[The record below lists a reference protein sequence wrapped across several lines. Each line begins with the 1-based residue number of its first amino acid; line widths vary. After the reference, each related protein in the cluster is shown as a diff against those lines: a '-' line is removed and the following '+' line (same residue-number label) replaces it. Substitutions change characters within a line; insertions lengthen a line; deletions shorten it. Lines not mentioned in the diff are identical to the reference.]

1 MNYRDQSEEGAEVV
15 RSFML
20 TRGRTR
26 ATAKELPLETLVS
39 APRAANVNMGKL
51 PPEQRRIV
59 ELVATPASLAEVS
72 ALLDLPLRT
81 VIVMGS
87 EMVAAGTLVAE
98 STVEVV
104 DTSFL
109 TKIRSAF
116 QSL

>member
-1 MNYRDQSEEGAEVV
+1 MIYSDQVEEGDEVV

-26 ATAKELPLETLVS
+26 SNAKELPLETLVS
-39 APRAANVNMGKL
+39 APRADQLNL
-51 PPEQRRIV
+51 RSLRPEQRSIV
-59 ELVATPASLAEVS
+59 ELVSSPMSLAEVS
-72 ALLDLPLRT
+72 AHLDLPLRT

-87 EMVAAGTLVAE
+87 EMVAAGALVAE
-98 STVEVV
+98 ATVEVV
-104 DTSFL
+104 DSTFL